1 MNASMTINESIMY
14 LFIVGAVAV
23 FIAIMAFDKLRG
35 WFWGWYDRYKRLHQK
50 RRD

>member
-1 MNASMTINESIMY
+1 MNEPMTINESIMY
-14 LFIVGAVAV
+14 LFLVGAVAV
-23 FIAIMAFDKLRG
+23 CIVIMAFDKLRG